1 MIKDGSTTDAVTFRD
16 LGHAYNAD
24 QWVFRHYAAT
34 VERGKV
40 FALLGPNGRG
50 KTTLL
55 HLLLGTLHPREG
67 TLAVNGRMA
76 FVPQLFEVSFDYTVL
91 DMVLMGR
98 AKHIGLFSHP
108 SAADASAALAALDR
122 FGIADL
128 ADRPFSELSGGERQ
142 LVVFSRAIVAEAEIL
157 ILDEPTSALDLKN
170 QIMILDWISRLS
182 RDHGLTVLFTTHHPH
197 HALAVADDV
206 LLMLG
211 QTEFACGP
219 AREVLT
225 EENLRTLYGVDLKR
239 ITFEHGGRI
248 LQTLVPVISLVRKE
262 EGNARLLG
270 GEPRS

>member
-1 MIKDGSTTDAVTFRD
+1 VSEPGGATTAVTFRD
-16 LGHAYNAD
+16 LGHAYHGD
-24 QWVFRHYAAT
+24 QWVFRHYSAT

-55 HLLLGTLHPREG
+55 HLLLGALHAREG

-98 AKHIGLFSHP
+98 ARRVGLFSQP
-108 SAADASAALAALDR
+108 SAADASAATAALDR
-122 FGIADL
+122 FGIAGL

-142 LVVFSRAIVAEAEIL
+142 LVVFARAIVADAEIL

-170 QIMILDWISRLS
+170 QILILDWIARLS
-182 RDHGLTVLFTTHHPH
+182 RDHGLTVLLTTHHPH

-211 QTEFACGP
+211 QTEFVCGP
-219 AREVLT
+219 AGDVLT
-225 EENLRTLYGVDLKR
+225 EKNLRALYGVDLKR
-239 ITFEHGGRI
+239 ITFEHGGRNI
-248 LQTLVPVISLVRKE
+248 QTLVPVIAP
-262 EGNARLLG
+262 NQ
-270 GEPRS
+270 GESKHIS